1 VEELIVAGEVKTAQE
16 MLQHLAPPS
25 ALDEKLQRL
34 NLDAGRVFFLRCGR
48 FFERAFAHLTAS
60 NIDPREVLAMF
71 PALRV
76 GAGAD
81 LGKGHTRDALPGC

>member
-25 ALDEKLQRL
+25 ALDEKLQRI

-71 PALRV
+71 PALQV